1 MSTDCPEVS
10 IIIVSYNTRELLR
23 GCLESLRR
31 VADEVIFEIIV
42 VDNHSTDGSCE
53 MIRSEFEEVRLIES
67 PNNIGYA
74 SGINLARASSIGKY
88 LFVLNPDCLVPR
100 NAIGKLRDFMAA
112 DLKRAVAGARITTA
126 TGINLPSEF
135 SIPSLF
141 RELWNFLPELK
152 SRILYCFPFL
162 NGRGAEQ
169 QSRQPRQV
177 RAISGAAFMIRTSAF
192 DKVGGMDGEFFL
204 YHEELDFCARIEKS
218 GLQVWTVP
226 EAQII
231 HFDAQ
236 ASGYST
242 RSLPGN
248 PVLEWRVLGM
258 DRLWQKHR
266 TPAEHQK
273 WRKQARALLSFRVLL
288 LSLKRMWSS
297 SVRKQN
303 ISTRI
308 HELDAL
314 RSKLASSIVNRS

>member
-42 VDNHSTDGSCE
+42 VDNHSTDGSCD
-53 MIRSEFEEVRLIES
+53 MIRSEFGEVKLIES
-67 PNNIGYA
+67 PSNIGFA
-74 SGINLARASSIGKY
+74 SGINLARASSTGKY
-88 LFVLNPDCLVPR
+88 LFVLNPDCLITR
-100 NAIGKLRDFMAA
+100 NAIGKLRGFLSA
-112 DLKRAVAGARITTA
+112 DPLRAVVGARITTA
-126 TGINLPSEF
+126 TGMSLPSEF

-141 RELWNFLPELK
+141 REFWNFLPELK

-162 NGRGAEQ
+162 DGRAAEQ
-169 QSRQPRQV
+169 QSGQPRQV
-177 RAISGAAFMIRTSAF
+177 RSISGAAFMIRTSAF

-204 YHEELDFCARIEKS
+204 YHEELDFCTRIEKA

-242 RSLPGN
+242 RSLPAN

-273 WRKQARALLSFRVLL
+273 WCKQARTLLGFRVLL
-288 LSLKRMWSS
+288 LSLKKLWVSS
-297 SVRKQN
+297 TRKQD
-303 ISTRI
+303 ICSRI
-308 HELDAL
+308 QELNAL
-314 RSKLASSIVNRS
+314 RSKLASSIVNLS